1 MELEILKGEL
11 QEAKTLLEQKVH
23 LLTDSPAKENKK
35 DSEEASFRA
44 EVSNLL
50 YWRLL
55 NFLSA
60 KIKDE

>member
-1 MELEILKGEL
+1 LELEILKGEL

-50 YWRLL
+50 Y
-55 NFLSA
+55 
-60 KIKDE
+60 